1 MASAAA
7 DRIDTAIRL
16 DKPDRVPVVPLIDIF
31 AARYGGITQHEM
43 FFNMRKSDLALEKTV
58 RELGPIDG
66 QSLSYGGMGPI
77 LKIIFLI
84 PPLLPGVDG
93 VPDDALW
100 QFDERAVMQVED
112 YDKIREMGFIR
123 WLMMKERVAH
133 PEKSFLAQAWPVPFA
148 GLKILASIMKWRRR
162 GVEQL
167 VGFNLA
173 FTPMEFASMAL
184 RSYTELTL
192 DMYRRPDDV
201 KDMSRALM
209 RVFKAMA
216 LIFPQMSRIKR
227 VFMGGARTSSAC
239 INRKQFETFALPEWL
254 EMSEFLVRHGLTPLL
269 HMDSDWTEFLP
280 YFLELPARKCILNLD
295 GTTDIFKAKEL
306 LGDHMCLMGDVP
318 ATLLKLGSPDEVD
331 AYCERLI
338 KEVGRDGG
346 FILSSGCTI
355 PIDAKPENVKA
366 MIQSVQRYKP

>member
-1 MASAAA
+1 MASASAE
-7 DRIDTAIRL
+7 RIDTAIRL
-16 DKPDRVPVVPLIDIF
+16 GKPDRVPVVPLMDIF

-43 FFNMRKSDLALEKTV
+43 FFNMRKSDQALEKTI
-58 RELGPIDG
+58 RDLGPVDG
-66 QSLSYGGMGPI
+66 QSLSYGGMGAI
-77 LKIIFLI
+77 LRILFLV

-93 VPDDALW
+93 VPEDALW
-100 QFDERAVMQVED
+100 QFDERPVMQTED
-112 YDKIREMGFIR
+112 YEKIRQMGFIR
-123 WLMMKERVAH
+123 WLLMKERLAH
-133 PEKSFLAQAWPVPFA
+133 PERSFLANAFPVPFA
-148 GLKILASIMKWRRR
+148 GLKILASIQKWRWK

-167 VGFNLA
+167 VGFNIA

-184 RSYTELTL
+184 RSFTELTL

-209 RVFKAMA
+209 KPFKAMG
-216 LIFPQMSRIKR
+216 LMFPQLTRIKR

-239 INRKQFETFALPEWL
+239 INRKQFETFALPEWQ
-254 EMSEFLVRHGLTPLL
+254 EMCEFLVKHRLTPIL
-269 HMDSDWTEFLP
+269 HMDSDWTDFLP
-280 YFLELPARKCILNLD
+280 YFKELPARKCVLNLD
-295 GTTDIFKAKEL
+295 GTTDILKAKEL

-318 ATLLKLGSPDEVD
+318 STMLKLGTPEEVD
-331 AYCERLI
+331 AHCEKLI

-366 MIQSVQRYKP
+366 MLQSVQRYKP